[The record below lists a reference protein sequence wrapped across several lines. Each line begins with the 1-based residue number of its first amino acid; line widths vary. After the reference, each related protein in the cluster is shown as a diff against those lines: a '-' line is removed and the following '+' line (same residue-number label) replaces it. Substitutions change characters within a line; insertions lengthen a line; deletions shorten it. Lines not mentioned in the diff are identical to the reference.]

1 MQQGGLSSITNING
15 TPTEHYNKT
24 IWKKKFQCKNWT
36 NMVQVK
42 LLSTWTWCIC
52 SIVWK
57 HMYLDSCDL
66 FRSWSNYF
74 RALYLCGVLSLWLSR
89 SKCLNRYLLCRFLC
103 LLWVKLLCCCN
114 SLLPNTKKIS
124 RREIQKQEEQLYRL
138 GIDNGKTCQ
147 PKLMVFMHLINEN
160 TKSKELIVCSF
171 CSQHFR
177 GPFQNIIWSHS
188 KGNE

>member
-1 MQQGGLSSITNING
+1 LPLPLPPLSETFVLLQLS
-15 TPTEHYNKT
+15 PTKHT
-24 IWKKKFQCKNWT
+24 QKKK
-36 NMVQVK
+36 
-42 LLSTWTWCIC
+42 
-52 SIVWK
+52 
-57 HMYLDSCDL
+57 
-66 FRSWSNYF
+66 
-74 RALYLCGVLSLWLSR
+74 
-89 SKCLNRYLLCRFLC
+89 
-103 LLWVKLLCCCN
+103 
-114 SLLPNTKKIS
+114 S